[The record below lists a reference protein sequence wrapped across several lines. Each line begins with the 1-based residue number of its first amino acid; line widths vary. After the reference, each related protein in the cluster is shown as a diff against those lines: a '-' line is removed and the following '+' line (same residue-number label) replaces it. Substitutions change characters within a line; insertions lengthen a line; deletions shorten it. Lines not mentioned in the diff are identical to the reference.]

1 MKMLVTMINTATFA
15 LEASMQITKILATRI
30 ETSSR
35 LFVQHALKQ
44 GNIAHLEPR
53 KRHKKIVVQGTTA
66 PTRAHAF
73 PAKHS
78 IFAPHQPWQRPQ
90 YAPRDF
96 IAQTQEWSLRFRAM
110 LGFIAL
116 WVRWP
121 PVHVRCQIIIVVTCQ
136 APRLRW
142 GWATTRSALRATV

>member
-1 MKMLVTMINTATFA
+1 MIIINTATFA
-15 LEASMQITKILATRI
+15 LEASMQITKILATRVK
-30 ETSSR
+30 TNSR

-53 KRHKKIVVQGTTA
+53 KRRKKIVVQGTTA

-78 IFAPHQPWQRPQ
+78 IFALHQQWQRPQ
-90 YAPRDF
+90 YARRDF
-96 IAQTQEWSLRFRAM
+96 IAQTQGCSLRFHVM

-121 PVHVRCQIIIVVTCQ
+121 PGHVRRQIIIVATCQ

-142 GWATTRSALRATV
+142 DWATTRSALGRTV